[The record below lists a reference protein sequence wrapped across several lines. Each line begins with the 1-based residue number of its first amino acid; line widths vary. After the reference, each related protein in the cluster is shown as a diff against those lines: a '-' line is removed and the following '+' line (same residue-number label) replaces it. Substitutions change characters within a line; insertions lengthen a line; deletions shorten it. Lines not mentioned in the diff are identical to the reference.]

1 MADYIYMMESRLTP
15 EQQKAVAVI
24 AEAARAH
31 EMNIFLTGGAVR
43 DIISGFPI
51 RDVDLT
57 VEGNPFK
64 LQKELEKAGGAIQD
78 ADEDYRELYLS
89 FPGSARISINMA
101 RRESYP
107 KPGRP
112 PEIATASIMD
122 DLRRRDF
129 TINAIALS
137 LNSGSR
143 GLLLDPSNGVADI
156 EAKLLRV
163 LHNYSFLE
171 DPSRL
176 IRATRFVARF
186 HWNMEERTQAR
197 YAAAVEN
204 NYIEHLHNER
214 VIGQE
219 SEQLAYE
226 DEPLPIMKA
235 LEKEG
240 WLKVL
245 HPHWSVAKVD
255 VAGLTQLLKTRQQ
268 MAELGYSANI
278 APAVMYFITARLNER
293 ETNELQK
300 HILHKGLV
308 KSWQNLESDA
318 KELAHRLSG
327 KEGATPSRAW
337 HLLAASRPEIII
349 FLETTSRQQSVVHK
363 IRNYLGKWRQVKQR
377 FPLPEMTEMRITP
390 DLPIYPKLVDDM
402 FFLMLDG
409 KLRNSTEIR
418 KFLRPYEP
426 PPPPPPPPPPVKR
439 GRGAK
444 AEAPPAA
451 ATPAPAAVP
460 APKGKGRKKKGIEP
474 PVPVAASA
482 QPLGKPP
489 AHGKQAAPA
498 QAANP
503 APVPAGNSK
512 KAAAPLPAV
521 KDQKTHPPVEV
532 SKVKPAEKPKAKPAS
547 ASKKPAKAAPKGGK
561 PKKKKKR

>member
-64 LQKELEKAGGAIQD
+64 LQKELEKAGGTIQD
-78 ADEDYRELYLS
+78 ADEDHRELYLS

-129 TINAIALS
+129 TI
-137 LNSGSR
+137 
-143 GLLLDPSNGVADI
+143 NGVADI

-327 KEGATPSRAW
+327 KEGATPSRA
-337 HLLAASRPEIII
+337 
-349 FLETTSRQQSVVHK
+349 
-363 IRNYLGKWRQVKQR
+363 
-377 FPLPEMTEMRITP
+377 
-390 DLPIYPKLVDDM
+390 
-402 FFLMLDG
+402 
-409 KLRNSTEIR
+409 
-418 KFLRPYEP
+418 
-426 PPPPPPPPPPVKR
+426 
-439 GRGAK
+439 
-444 AEAPPAA
+444 
-451 ATPAPAAVP
+451 
-460 APKGKGRKKKGIEP
+460 
-474 PVPVAASA
+474 
-482 QPLGKPP
+482 
-489 AHGKQAAPA
+489 
-498 QAANP
+498 
-503 APVPAGNSK
+503 
-512 KAAAPLPAV
+512 
-521 KDQKTHPPVEV
+521 
-532 SKVKPAEKPKAKPAS
+532 
-547 ASKKPAKAAPKGGK
+547 
-561 PKKKKKR
+561 

>member
-24 AEAARAH
+24 AEAARTH
-31 EMNIFLTGGAVR
+31 EMNIFLTGGTVR
-43 DIISGFPI
+43 DVVSGFPI

-64 LQKELEKAGGAIQD
+64 LQKDLEKAGGTIQD

-89 FPGSARISINMA
+89 FPGNVRLSINMA

-112 PEIATASIMD
+112 PEIGPASIME

-129 TINAIALS
+129 TVNAIALS
-137 LNSGSR
+137 LNPGSR

-176 IRATRFVARF
+176 IRATRFLARF
-186 HWNMEERTQAR
+186 HWNLEERTQAR
-197 YAAAVEN
+197 YASALEN
-204 NYIEHLHNER
+204 NYIEHLHNDR
-214 VIGQE
+214 AVGQE

-226 DEPLPIMKA
+226 EEPLPIMKA

-255 VAGLTQLLKTRQQ
+255 TAGLGQLLKTRQQ
-268 MAELGYSANI
+268 MAELGYSSNI
-278 APAVMYFITARLNER
+278 APAVMYFITARLSER
-293 ETNELQK
+293 ETGELQK
-300 HILHKGLV
+300 HILHRGLV
-308 KSWQNLESDA
+308 KSWQNLEADA
-318 KELAHRLSG
+318 KELAHRLTG
-327 KEGATPSRAW
+327 KEAATPSRTW
-337 HLLAASRPEIII
+337 HLLSASRPEMII
-349 FLETTSRQQSVVHK
+349 FLETTSRQQSVVQK

-390 DLPIYPKLVDDM
+390 DLPVYPKLVDDM

-409 KLRNSTEIR
+409 KLRTSTEIR
-418 KFLRPYEP
+418 KFLKPYEP

-439 GRGAK
+439 GRAAK
-444 AEAPPAA
+444 AEAAPVPQAPA
-451 ATPAPAAVP
+451 ATPAQ
-460 APKGKGRKKKGIEP
+460 KGRGRKKKGAEQPVAAAPAAPALPAQAGSKKP
-474 PVPVAASA
+474 PVPPGKEAAKKGIAAVVA
-482 QPLGKPP
+482 P
-489 AHGKQAAPA
+489 
-498 QAANP
+498 N
-503 APVPAGNSK
+503 
-512 KAAAPLPAV
+512 
-521 KDQKTHPPVEV
+521 
-532 SKVKPAEKPKAKPAS
+532 VKPAEVPKAKPVEKPKFPPAQEKKVAQA
-547 ASKKPAKAAPKGGK
+547 ASKEKKKDK
-561 PKKKKKR
+561 KEKKEKKKDKKKKKKR

>member
-15 EQQKAVAVI
+15 EQQKAVGVI
-24 AEAARAH
+24 AEAARIH
-31 EMNIFLTGGAVR
+31 EMNIFLTGGTIR
-43 DIISGFPI
+43 DVISGFPI

-64 LQKELEKAGGAIQD
+64 LQKDLEKAGGVIQD

-89 FPGSARISINMA
+89 FPGSVRVSINMA

-112 PEIATASIMD
+112 PETAPASIME

-129 TINAIALS
+129 TVNAIALS
-137 LNSGSR
+137 LNPGSR

-156 EAKLLRV
+156 EAKVLRV

-176 IRATRFVARF
+176 IRATRFLARF
-186 HWNMEERTQAR
+186 HWNLEERTQAR
-197 YAAAVEN
+197 FAAAVEN
-204 NYIEHLHNER
+204 NYIESLHNDR
-214 VIGQE
+214 AIGQE

-255 VAGLTQLLKTRQQ
+255 TAGLAQLLKTRQT

-278 APAVMYFITARLNER
+278 APAVMYFLTARLSER
-293 ETNELQK
+293 ETVELQK
-300 HILHKGLV
+300 HILHRGLV
-308 KSWQNLESDA
+308 KAWQNLESDA

-327 KEGATPSRAW
+327 KEAATPSRTW
-337 HLLAASRPEIII
+337 HLLTASRPEIII
-349 FLETTSRQQSVVHK
+349 FLETTSRQQSAVQK

-377 FPLPEMTEMRITP
+377 FPLLEMTEMRITP

-409 KLRNSTEIR
+409 KLRTSTEIR

-439 GRGAK
+439 GRAAK
-444 AEAPPAA
+444 AEAAPAA
-451 ATPAPAAVP
+451 AAAAPPAPAQ
-460 APKGKGRKKKGIEP
+460 KGRGRKKKGVEQ
-474 PVPVAASA
+474 PVAVTVV
-482 QPLGKPP
+482 P
-489 AHGKQAAPA
+489 AAAPA
-498 QAANP
+498 PANP
-503 APVPAGNSK
+503 GAAKKAPAVPAGKDK
-512 KAAAPLPAV
+512 KAAV
-521 KDQKTHPPVEV
+521 PPVVAAKTKEAP
-532 SKVKPAEKPKAKPAS
+532 KTKPAEKPKPAPAPVKKAAKPV
-547 ASKKPAKAAPKGGK
+547 KKEKKHK
-561 PKKKKKR
+561 KEKKKDKKKKKR

>member
-15 EQQKAVAVI
+15 EQQRAVALI
-24 AEAARAH
+24 AETARAH
-31 EMNIFLTGGAVR
+31 EMNIFITGGTVR
-43 DIISGFPI
+43 DVISGFPI

-57 VEGNPFK
+57 VEGNPLK
-64 LQKELEKAGGAIQD
+64 LQKDLEKASASIQD
-78 ADEDYRELYLS
+78 ADEDYRELYLT
-89 FPGSARISINMA
+89 FAGSVRISINMA

-112 PEIATASIMD
+112 PEIASASIMD

-129 TINAIALS
+129 TVNAIALS
-137 LNSGSR
+137 LNPGSR

-156 EAKLLRV
+156 EAKVLRV

-176 IRATRFVARF
+176 IRVTRFIARF

-197 YAAAVEN
+197 YSAALEG

-214 VIGQE
+214 AVGQE
-219 SEQLAYE
+219 AEQLAYE

-255 VAGLTQLLKTRQQ
+255 TAGLAQLLKTRQQ
-268 MAELGYSANI
+268 MTELGYSANI
-278 APAVMYFITARLNER
+278 APAVMYFLTARLSER
-293 ETNELQK
+293 ETNEIQK

-308 KSWQNLESDA
+308 KAWQHLESDA
-318 KELAHRLSG
+318 KELAHRLTG
-327 KEGATPSRAW
+327 KEAATPSRTW
-337 HLLAASRPEIII
+337 HLLSAARPELII
-349 FLETTSRQQSVVHK
+349 FLETTSRQQSVVQK
-363 IRNYLGKWRQVKQR
+363 IRNYLGKWRQVKLR
-377 FPLPEMTEMRITP
+377 FPLPEMIEMRITP
-390 DLPIYPKLVDDM
+390 ELPIYPKLIDDM

-444 AEAPPAA
+444 AEATPVPAGAA
-451 ATPAPAAVP
+451 AAQLPAQ
-460 APKGKGRKKKGIEP
+460 KGKGRKKKGAEAVAVATPAP
-474 PVPVAASA
+474 PPPQQAAHGKHAAMAHGKHPAQPEAAKKPPAPAGPVAASKNKAPAPAA
-482 QPLGKPP
+482 QAKPP
-489 AHGKQAAPA
+489 
-498 QAANP
+498 
-503 APVPAGNSK
+503 
-512 KAAAPLPAV
+512 
-521 KDQKTHPPVEV
+521 
-532 SKVKPAEKPKAKPAS
+532 EKPKAKPAH
-547 ASKKPAKAAPKGGK
+547 ASSKPAKHKSAPKG
-561 PKKKKKR
+561 KKKKR

>member
-15 EQQKAVAVI
+15 EQQRAVALI
-24 AEAARAH
+24 ADAARAH
-31 EMNIFLTGGAVR
+31 EMNIFITGGTVR
-43 DIISGFPI
+43 DVISGFPI

-57 VEGNPFK
+57 VEGNPLK
-64 LQKELEKAGGAIQD
+64 LQKDLEKAGASIQD
-78 ADEDYRELYLS
+78 ADEDYRELYLT
-89 FPGSARISINMA
+89 FAGSVRISINMA

-112 PEIATASIMD
+112 PEIASASIMD

-129 TINAIALS
+129 TVNAIALS
-137 LNSGSR
+137 LNPGSR

-156 EAKLLRV
+156 EAKVLRV

-176 IRATRFVARF
+176 IRVTRFIARF

-197 YAAAVEN
+197 YNAALEG

-214 VIGQE
+214 AVGQE
-219 SEQLAYE
+219 AEQLAYE

-255 VAGLTQLLKTRQQ
+255 TAGLTQLLKTRQQ

-278 APAVMYFITARLNER
+278 APAVMYFLTARLSER
-293 ETNELQK
+293 ETNEIQK

-308 KSWQNLESDA
+308 KAWQHLESDA
-318 KELAHRLSG
+318 KDLAHRLTG
-327 KEGATPSRAW
+327 KEAATPSRTW
-337 HLLAASRPEIII
+337 HLLSAARPELII
-349 FLETTSRQQSVVHK
+349 FLETTSRQQSVVQK

-377 FPLPEMTEMRITP
+377 FPLPEMIEMRITP
-390 DLPIYPKLVDDM
+390 DLPIYPKLIDDM

-444 AEAPPAA
+444 AEA
-451 ATPAPAAVP
+451 APATAGAAPAQVP
-460 APKGKGRKKKGIEP
+460 VQKGKGRKKKGAEA
-474 PVPVAASA
+474 VPVAAPAPPPA
-482 QPLGKPP
+482 QPATQGKHGVAIKNAPASVQAPAGAPTGKDKKAPAPAAKAKPP
-489 AHGKQAAPA
+489 EQ
-498 QAANP
+498 
-503 APVPAGNSK
+503 
-512 KAAAPLPAV
+512 
-521 KDQKTHPPVEV
+521 
-532 SKVKPAEKPKAKPAS
+532 PKAKTAHANS
-547 ASKKPAKAAPKGGK
+547 KPAKHKPAPKG
-561 PKKKKKR
+561 KKKKR

>member
-15 EQQKAVAVI
+15 EQQRAVALI
-24 AEAARAH
+24 SEAARAH
-31 EMNIFLTGGAVR
+31 EMNIFLTGGTVR
-43 DIISGFPI
+43 DVISGFPI
-51 RDVDLT
+51 RDIDLT

-64 LQKELEKAGGAIQD
+64 LQKDLEKGGGTIQD
-78 ADEDYRELYLS
+78 ADEDYRELYVS
-89 FPGSARISINMA
+89 YPGSVRVIINMSLL
-101 RRESYP
+101 ESYP
-107 KPGRP
+107 KAGRP
-112 PEIATASIMD
+112 PEIAAASIME

-129 TINAIALS
+129 TVNAIALS
-137 LNSGSR
+137 LNTGSR
-143 GLLLDPSNGVADI
+143 GLMLDPSNGVADI
-156 EAKLLRV
+156 EAKVLRV

-176 IRATRFVARF
+176 IRATRFLARF
-186 HWNMEERTQAR
+186 HWNLEERTQAR
-197 YAAAVEN
+197 YAAAIEN
-204 NYIEHLHNER
+204 NYIEYLHNER

-219 SEQLAYE
+219 TEQLAYE

-278 APAVMYFITARLNER
+278 APAVMYFITARLSER
-293 ETNELQK
+293 ETTELQK

-308 KSWQNLESDA
+308 KSWQSLESDA
-318 KELAHRLSG
+318 KELSHRLTG
-327 KEGATPSRAW
+327 KEAATPSRTW
-337 HLLAASRPEIII
+337 HLLSASRPEMII

-444 AEAPPAA
+444 AE
-451 ATPAPAAVP
+451 TPAPATVP
-460 APKGKGRKKKGIEP
+460 AVVPPQKGKGKRKKGAEL
-474 PVPVAASA
+474 PVPAATPA

-489 AHGKQAAPA
+489 AHGTQAAPA

-503 APVPAGNSK
+503 APVQAEKNK
-512 KAAAPLPAV
+512 KAAAPVPAV
-521 KDQKTHPPVEV
+521 KDKKTHQPVEA
-532 SKVKPAEKPKAKPAS
+532 SKAKPAEKPKAKPAP
-547 ASKKPAKAAPKGGK
+547 AHKKPAKAAPKG
-561 PKKKKKR
+561 KKLKK